1 VPPALIVLVDDPDE
15 TDSSLTATLDL
26 ARRVGGVGR
35 VLLFHPPDAE
45 SKLIA
50 RSLGYRLWP
59 QSGAT
64 SGQRYANAFRQAA
77 DLGYEG
83 AAVIT
88 LDAADDLTAASIGEA
103 VSKLQ
108 EHHGAIVPD
117 GRGGI
122 AALVLQ
128 EPQPTLFPGD
138 DVPTYDELVTRAGQ
152 QRVRLVELPA
162 QEAVRR

>member
-1 VPPALIVLVDDPDE
+1 LIVFVDDPDD
-15 TDSSLTATLDL
+15 TDPSLSATLDL

-45 SKLIA
+45 SRLIS

-59 QSGAT
+59 QEGESP
-64 SGQRYANAFRQAA
+64 GQRYANAFRQAA

-83 AAVIT
+83 SAVIT
-88 LDAADDLTAASIGEA
+88 LAAADDLTAERIGEA
-103 VSKLQ
+103 VTQLQ
-108 EHHGAIVPD
+108 QHHGAIVPD

-122 AALVLQ
+122 ATLVLQ
-128 EPQPTLFPGD
+128 EPQPTLFSGD
-138 DVPTYDELVTRAGQ
+138 ELPTYDELVTRASQ

-162 QEAVRR
+162 EESVRR